1 MKINIDRSRICRY
14 ILIAAVIGIIKYA
27 GQIYYTD
34 SFEEMFDKAYGF
46 INFSGYDKLAGS
58 FLLWFVPEFAIIVC
72 LGNYIEREL
81 ISNISM
87 VITRSGKTRKLLL
100 YRCIELMIYTAAICI
115 VFYCSLYILYG
126 IFNQFA
132 ALSGKTLTD
141 MAVYLAH
148 MYAAVL
154 VLNLMSVFIK
164 PYCCV
169 AVIIIGQLIEIYIIK
184 SINDGLIAVSVYKLL
199 PLSAVMFDLNTAAA
213 SDTKTGLI
221 YLLILTAA
229 VFEASVYLMRKK
241 DFV

>member
-46 INFSGYDKLAGS
+46 INFSGYDRLTGS
-58 FLLWFVPEFAIIVC
+58 FLLWFLPEFTIIVC
-72 LGNYIEREL
+72 LGNFFEKEL

-87 VITRSGKTRKLLL
+87 VITRTDKARKLLL
-100 YRCIELMIYTAAICI
+100 YRCIELLIYTAVICL

-126 IFNQFA
+126 IFNQPA

-164 PYCCV
+164 PYYCAA
-169 AVIIIGQLIEIYIIK
+169 AVIIVQLIEIYIIK
-184 SINDGLIAVSVYKLL
+184 SIYDGLIAVSVYKLL
-199 PLSAVMFDLNTAAA
+199 PLSAVMFDLNTATA
-213 SDTKTGLI
+213 SDTKAGLI
-221 YLLILTAA
+221 YLPVLIAA
-229 VFEASVYLMRKK
+229 IFEITLYMMRKK

>member
-46 INFSGYDKLAGS
+46 INFSGYDRLAGS
-58 FLLWFVPEFAIIVC
+58 FLLWFLPEFTIIVC
-72 LGNYIEREL
+72 LGNFFEKEL

-87 VITRSGKTRKLLL
+87 VITRTDKARKLLL
-100 YRCIELMIYTAAICI
+100 YRCIELLIYTAVICL

-126 IFNQFA
+126 IFNQPA

-164 PYCCV
+164 PYYCA
-169 AVIIIGQLIEIYIIK
+169 AVIIIVQLIEIYIIK
-184 SINDGLIAVSVYKLL
+184 SIYDGLIAVSVYKLL
-199 PLSAVMFDLNTAAA
+199 PLSAVMFDLNTATA
-213 SDTKTGLI
+213 SDTKAGLI
-221 YLLILTAA
+221 YLPVLIAA
-229 VFEASVYLMRKK
+229 IFEITLYMMRKK

>member
-1 MKINIDRSRICRY
+1 MKINIDKSRILRY

-46 INFSGYDKLAGS
+46 INFSGYDRLAGS
-58 FLLWFVPEFAIIVC
+58 FLLWFLPEFTIIVC
-72 LGNYIEREL
+72 LGNYLEKEL
-81 ISNISM
+81 LSNIPM
-87 VITRSGKTRKLLL
+87 VITRTDKTRTLLL
-100 YRCIELMIYTAAICI
+100 YRCIELLIYTAVICL

-126 IFNQFA
+126 IFNQPA
-132 ALSGKTLTD
+132 ALSAKTLID
-141 MAVYLAH
+141 MAVYLMH
-148 MYAAVL
+148 MYATAL
-154 VLNLMSVFIK
+154 ILNLMSMFIK
-164 PYCCV
+164 PYCC
-169 AVIIIGQLIEIYIIK
+169 AAAIIIVQLIEIYIIK

-199 PLSAVMFDLNTAAA
+199 PLSAVMFDLNTATA
-213 SDTKTGLI
+213 SETKTGLI

>member
-1 MKINIDRSRICRY
+1 MKISIDRSRIYRY
-14 ILIAAVIGIIKYA
+14 ILIAAVIGIIKYT
-27 GQIYYTD
+27 GQLYYTD
-34 SFEEMFDKAYGF
+34 SFEEMFDKTYGF

-58 FLLWFVPEFAIIVC
+58 FLLWFLPEFAIIVC

-132 ALSGKTLTD
+132 ALSVRALIN
-141 MAVYLAH
+141 MAVYLVH
-148 MYAAVL
+148 MYAVAL
-154 VLNLMSVFIK
+154 VLNLMSIFIK
-164 PYCCV
+164 PYYCAA
-169 AVIIIGQLIEIYIIK
+169 AVIIVQLIEIYIIK
-184 SINDGLIAVSVYKLL
+184 SIYDGLIAVSVYKLL
-199 PLSAVMFDLNTAAA
+199 PLSVVMFDLNTATA
-213 SDTKTGLI
+213 SDTKAGLI
-221 YLLILTAA
+221 YLPVLIAA
-229 VFEASVYLMRKK
+229 IFEITLYMMRKK